1 MSSLPKRFTS
11 SSPFFSLYPQHT
23 IQLAP
28 IKAKT
33 LRAESRGKVLQ
44 KLETLR
50 TDLDKLRVSKVA
62 QGGSRAAEIGVARKN
77 IARALTVAN
86 QKYRVAQKKA
96 CKGKKY
102 QAKDLRVKKTR
113 ALRRALSSSER
124 AVKTVRQQKKLANQ
138 PRRVFAIKA

>member
-1 MSSLPKRFTS
+1 M
-11 SSPFFSLYPQHT
+11 
-23 IQLAP
+23 AP

-44 KLETLR
+44 KLAGLR
-50 TDLDKLRVSKVA
+50 TDLAKLRVAKLA

-86 QKYRVAQKKA
+86 QKYRFAQKKIF
-96 CKGKKY
+96 KGQKFQPKE
-102 QAKDLRVKKTR
+102 LRVKKTR
-113 ALRRALSSSER
+113 ALRRALNVAER
-124 AVKTVRQQKKLANQ
+124 NRKTVRTQKKIANF